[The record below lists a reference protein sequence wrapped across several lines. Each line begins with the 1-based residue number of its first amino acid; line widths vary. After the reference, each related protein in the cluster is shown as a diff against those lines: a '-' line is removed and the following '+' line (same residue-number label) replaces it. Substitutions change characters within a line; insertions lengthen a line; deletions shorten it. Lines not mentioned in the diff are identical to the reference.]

1 MAKFGL
7 PVHTL
12 LNSVRDE
19 KKESTDKQKHKCLHR
34 LVTPVHNHAEHFA
47 VAKIA
52 LPYLSG
58 WYSWLGGDG
67 GGRGEGWG
75 GVGFAMA
82 YYKCAVP
89 KHHLF
94 IPRRGHRWEVCK
106 RYAHKYYC
114 VGTSAVNST
123 LLAPWCTSCSI
134 TQLSH
139 NCLLYLLDDALRLF
153 QAVLFLL
160 VLNRKKQ

>member
-19 KKESTDKQKHKCLHR
+19 KKESIDKQKHKCLPL
-34 LVTPVHNHAEHFA
+34 LVTHVHNHVEHFA
-47 VAKIA
+47 VTKIA
-52 LPYLSG
+52 LPYVSG
-58 WYSWLGGDG
+58 WYSWRGGG
-67 GGRGEGWG
+67 GGRGAGL
-75 GVGFAMA
+75 ATA

-94 IPRRGHRWEVCK
+94 IPLRGHEWEVCK
-106 RYAHKYYC
+106 HYAHKYCC
-114 VGTSAVNST
+114 VGTSAINSA
-123 LLAPWCTSCSI
+123 LMAPWCTSCSI